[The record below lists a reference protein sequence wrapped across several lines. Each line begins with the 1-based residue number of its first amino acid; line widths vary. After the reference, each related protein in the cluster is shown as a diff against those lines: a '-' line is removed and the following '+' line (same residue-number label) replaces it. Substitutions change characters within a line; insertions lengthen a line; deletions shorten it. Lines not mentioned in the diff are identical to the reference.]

1 MADRLRKMARAV
13 QSSLSAS
20 TSSAVADDAA
30 PPHSGAEMTLTS
42 LPDEMLLLVI
52 KACNE
57 PIRVCNGL
65 PLFEHVKGLAGLSK
79 GVQQQLHRLRPLV
92 GVPSLAVMQ
101 RPAHGPW
108 RVMLQHEGKL
118 TKAVVQLAQQGR
130 VHSIH
135 YGKDHDKPQ
144 QRTLLAPSV
153 AKRVVPALLGEG
165 CSLLQFSLL
174 GVELNGTW
182 ATSLGEQPVCSAV
195 LQRLFLNGC
204 GLSGPLPS
212 VRLPALQK
220 LDLSFNHLTG
230 GLEPLSACTSLRT
243 LSLFRN
249 QLTGTL
255 EPLRGMTALEEISLQ
270 SNKLTG
276 GLEPLRGCTA
286 LGYLVLDHNPVTGD
300 LGPLWGCA
308 SLSCLFLE
316 HTRVLPTSEDTARFT
331 NKCAVYHV

>member
-1 MADRLRKMARAV
+1 MADRLRKMARVV

-30 PPHSGAEMTLTS
+30 PPHSGAEMTLAS

-57 PIRVCNGL
+57 PIRVSNGL

-135 YGKDHDKPQ
+135 YGKDYDKPQ

-195 LQRLFLNGC
+195 LLRLYLNGC

-212 VRLPALQK
+212 LRLPALQK

-243 LSLFRN
+243 LSLFCN

-270 SNKLTG
+270 TNKLTG

-286 LGYLVLDHNPVTGD
+286 LRYLNLHHNPVTGD
-300 LGPLWGCA
+300 LGPLWGCE
-308 SLSCLFLE
+308 SLRHLSLE
-316 HTRVLPTSEDTARFT
+316 HTRLVVTSEDTARFT
-331 NKCAVYHV
+331 IHD

>member
-1 MADRLRKMARAV
+1 
-13 QSSLSAS
+13 
-20 TSSAVADDAA
+20 
-30 PPHSGAEMTLTS
+30 MTLAS

-92 GVPSLAVMQ
+92 GVPRLAVMQ

-135 YGKDHDKPQ
+135 YGKDYDKPQ

-165 CSLLQFSLL
+165 CSLFEFSLL

-195 LQRLFLNGC
+195 LLRLYLFQC

-212 VRLPALQK
+212 LRLPALQC
-220 LDLSFNHLTG
+220 LDLSFNRLTG

-243 LSLFRN
+243 LSLFCN

-255 EPLRGMTALEEISLQ
+255 EPLRGMTALEQLSLHN
-270 SNKLTG
+270 NKLTG

-286 LGYLVLDHNPVTGD
+286 LRYLNLDNNPVTGD
-300 LGPLWGCA
+300 LGPLRGCA

-331 NKCAVYHV
+331 NKCAVYYV

>member
-1 MADRLRKMARAV
+1 
-13 QSSLSAS
+13 
-20 TSSAVADDAA
+20 
-30 PPHSGAEMTLTS
+30 MTLAS

-65 PLFEHVKGLAGLSK
+65 PLFEHVKGLAGLST

-108 RVMLQHEGKL
+108 RVMLQHRHKL

-135 YGKDHDKPQ
+135 CGKDYDKPQ

-165 CSLLQFSLL
+165 CSLLEFSLL

-195 LQRLFLNGC
+195 LLRLYLFQC

-212 VRLPALQK
+212 LRLPALQC
-220 LDLSFNHLTG
+220 LDLSFNRLTG
-230 GLEPLSACTSLRT
+230 EPLSACTSLRD
-243 LSLFRN
+243 LSLFCN

-255 EPLRGMTALEEISLQ
+255 EPLRGMTALEELSLHT
-270 SNKLTG
+270 NKLTG
-276 GLEPLRGCTA
+276 GLEPLRGCMA
-286 LGYLVLDHNPVTGD
+286 LKGLNLVHNPMTGD
-300 LGPLWGCA
+300 LGPLRGCA
-308 SLSCLFLE
+308 SLKSLFLE
-316 HTRVLPTSEDTARFT
+316 HTRLVVTSEDRTRFT
-331 NKCAVYHV
+331 IISYL

>member
-1 MADRLRKMARAV
+1 
-13 QSSLSAS
+13 
-20 TSSAVADDAA
+20 
-30 PPHSGAEMTLTS
+30 MTLAS

-108 RVMLQHEGKL
+108 RVMLQHRHKL

-135 YGKDHDKPQ
+135 YGKDYDKPQ

-165 CSLLQFSLL
+165 CSLFEFSLL

-195 LQRLFLNGC
+195 LLRLYLFQC

-212 VRLPALQK
+212 LRLPALQC
-220 LDLSFNHLTG
+220 LDLSFNRLTG
-230 GLEPLSACTSLRT
+230 EPLSACTSLRD
-243 LSLFRN
+243 LSLFCN

-255 EPLRGMTALEEISLQ
+255 EPLRGMTALEQLSLHN
-270 SNKLTG
+270 NKLTG

-286 LGYLVLDHNPVTGD
+286 LRYLNLDNNPVTGD
-300 LGPLWGCA
+300 LGPLRGCA

-331 NKCAVYHV
+331 NKCAVYYV

>member
-30 PPHSGAEMTLTS
+30 PPHSGADLTLAS
-42 LPDEMLLLVI
+42 LHDEMLLLVI

-92 GVPSLAVMQ
+92 GVPRLAVMQ

-135 YGKDHDKPQ
+135 YGKDYDKPQ

-165 CSLLQFSLL
+165 CSLLEFSLL

-195 LQRLFLNGC
+195 LLRLYLFQC

-212 VRLPALQK
+212 LRLPALQC
-220 LDLSFNHLTG
+220 LDLSFNRLTG

-243 LSLFRN
+243 LSLFCN

-255 EPLRGMTALEEISLQ
+255 EPLRGMTALEQLSLHN
-270 SNKLTG
+270 NKLTG

-286 LGYLVLDHNPVTGD
+286 LRYLNLDNNPVTGD
-300 LGPLWGCA
+300 LGPLRGCA

-331 NKCAVYHV
+331 NKCAVYYV